1 MLAVAIVAGFV
12 AAACVI
18 VLTNALLPPFRP
30 DMDDDTGR
38 NFLPVALAYLAWAAT
53 TSGIAVFGLRH
64 LRRGR
69 RDAE

>member
-1 MLAVAIVAGFV
+1 VELRHLLVGGAMLAVAIVAGFV

-38 NFLPVALAYLAWAAT
+38 NFLPVALA
-53 TSGIAVFGLRH
+53 
-64 LRRGR
+64 
-69 RDAE
+69 